1 MIVLLV
7 TIPDTGAQLFGKKS
21 DDEQRQRILTMR
33 EETLDRLYK
42 EKPSAE
48 STISN
53 AVGYAVFSNTGVNV
67 LLVSTAN
74 GKGVAHDNH
83 SDQNIDMNM
92 ISAGGG
98 IGLGVKKFSAVSL
111 LSHKHQLPVI
121 TPHGPPESEDVT
133 VWHGHEIWQDVEGHR
148 ALSIN
153 PGIRG

>member
-1 MIVLLV
+1 MKARSLVTMIVLLV
-7 TIPDTGAQLFGKKS
+7 TIPDAGAQLFGKKS
-21 DDEQRQRILTMR
+21 DDEQRQKILTMR

-74 GKGVAHDNH
+74 GKGVAHDNR
-83 SDQNIDMNM
+83 SDQDTYMNM

-98 IGLGVKKFSAVSL
+98 IGLA
-111 LSHKHQLPVI
+111 
-121 TPHGPPESEDVT
+121 
-133 VWHGHEIWQDVEGHR
+133 
-148 ALSIN
+148 
-153 PGIRG
+153 